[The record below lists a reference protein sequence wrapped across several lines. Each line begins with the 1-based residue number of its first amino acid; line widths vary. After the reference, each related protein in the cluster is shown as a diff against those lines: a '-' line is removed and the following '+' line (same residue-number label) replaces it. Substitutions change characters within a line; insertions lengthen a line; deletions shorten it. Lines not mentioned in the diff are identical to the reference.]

1 MQPAA
6 TAGAGQSS
14 ARRRRRRPGGA
25 QSTRRPASRR
35 AGKAR
40 GTRTPSRTVGS
51 VVGAADAQDVDSLLR
66 QIAEM
71 QIQNQKLQ
79 NEKQEALAREE
90 KERVAKLKALCKY
103 CITLSDLG
111 VERVRLPDRE
121 QLNSW
126 QPVTHD

>member
-1 MQPAA
+1 
-6 TAGAGQSS
+6 
-14 ARRRRRRPGGA
+14 
-25 QSTRRPASRR
+25 
-35 AGKAR
+35 
-40 GTRTPSRTVGS
+40 
-51 VVGAADAQDVDSLLR
+51 
-66 QIAEM
+66 M

-79 NEKQEALAREE
+79 NEKQEALAREEKEREAKQEALAREE